1 MYNTFE
7 CKLTCVEQ
15 LPPCNRSTN
24 CWVMITIFPSCM
36 VGYPSRPKWD
46 PYVVEEVVVEKE
58 PFIKD
63 RIPNAIC

>member
-1 MYNTFE
+1 
-7 CKLTCVEQ
+7 
-15 LPPCNRSTN
+15 
-24 CWVMITIFPSCM
+24 M